1 MIFCWPDM
9 MDDIFQ
15 QTKQCFDT
23 TAETL
28 LTFFRGTTATDQLM
42 TGLEQLETSSR
53 VPENTAIAS

>member
-15 QTKQCFDT
+15 QTKQCFDST
-23 TAETL
+23 TETL
-28 LTFFRGTTATDQLM
+28 LTVFGGQQLM
-42 TGLEQLETSSR
+42 TGLEQLETSSH